1 MREPS
6 TEFEFE
12 AAIRELEGIVARLD
26 REGIGLDEAIALFE
40 QGIERLGEARRW
52 LETASGRVE
61 ELIASSTGRLAAKP
75 LEGVEEPNRKPDD
88 QPDGRPE
95 HPLDGKPEDRRDGE
109 P

>member
-1 MREPS
+1 MKQPS

-12 AAIRELEGIVARLD
+12 TAIQELERIVARLD
-26 REGIGLDEAIALFE
+26 REGIGLDEAIILFE

-61 ELIASSTGRLAAKP
+61 ELIASSTGRLEAKP
-75 LEGVEEPNRKPDD
+75 MDGVEAPD
-88 QPDGRPE
+88 E
-95 HPLDGKPEDRRDGE
+95 KPEDRPDGE

>member
-1 MREPS
+1 MSEPS
-6 TEFEFE
+6 KEFEFE
-12 AAIRELEGIVARLD
+12 TAIRELERIVARLD

-61 ELIASSTGRLAAKP
+61 ELIASSTGRLEAMP
-75 LEGVEEPNRKPDD
+75 LEGAERSE
-88 QPDGRPE
+88 G
-95 HPLDGKPEDRRDGE
+95 GPEDPREGE

>member
-1 MREPS
+1 MSEPS
-6 TEFEFE
+6 KEFEFE
-12 AAIRELEGIVARLD
+12 AAIRELEGIVERLD

-61 ELIASSTGRLAAKP
+61 ELIASSTGRLEAKP
-75 LEGVEEPNRKPDD
+75 LEGVEA
-88 QPDGRPE
+88 
-95 HPLDGKPEDRRDGE
+95 LDGKPEDRPDGE

>member
-1 MREPS
+1 MSKPP

-12 AAIRELEGIVARLD
+12 TAMRELEGIVSRLD

-61 ELIASSTGRLAAKP
+61 ELIASSTGRLEAKP
-75 LEGVEEPNRKPDD
+75 LEGVEPPGGQPENRP
-88 QPDGRPE
+88 
-95 HPLDGKPEDRRDGE
+95 DGE

>member
-1 MREPS
+1 MSEPS

-12 AAIRELEGIVARLD
+12 TAIRELEGIVARLD

-61 ELIASSTGRLAAKP
+61 ELIASSTGRLKAKP
-75 LEGVEEPNRKPDD
+75 LEGVDA
-88 QPDGRPE
+88 PDGTPEDRP
-95 HPLDGKPEDRRDGE
+95 DGKP
-109 P
+109 

>member
-1 MREPS
+1 MSEAS
-6 TEFEFE
+6 KEFEFE
-12 AAIRELEGIVARLD
+12 TAIRELERIVARLD

-61 ELIASSTGRLAAKP
+61 ELIASSTGRLEATP
-75 LEGVEEPNRKPDD
+75 LEGVEAAG
-88 QPDGRPE
+88 GRPE
-95 HPLDGKPEDRRDGE
+95 DRPDGE